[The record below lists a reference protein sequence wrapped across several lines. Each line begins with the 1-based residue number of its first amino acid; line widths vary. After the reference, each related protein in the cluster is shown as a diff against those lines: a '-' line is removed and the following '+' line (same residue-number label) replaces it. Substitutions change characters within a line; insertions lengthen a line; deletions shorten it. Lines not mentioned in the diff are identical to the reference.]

1 MADGAGFTGGMTKSF
16 VGDVTGVDG
25 AVAGTVGVG
34 AAFVGV
40 AYSTLPWF
48 VVAPFNTE
56 PER

>member
-1 MADGAGFTGGMTKSF
+1 MTKSF
-16 VGDVTGVDG
+16 VGEVTGVDG
-25 AVAGTVGVG
+25 AVAGTVGVGAALVG